1 MEQSILIA
9 VVLTALTAAIASVG
23 LCGLVRRIGM
33 RGLAMIPPRADRWHS
48 TATPSMGGVGFA
60 TAALIVTAVVAAATG
75 LLPGRPYQLAVPVSA
90 VSMLILGI
98 FDDRFQL
105 SPLAKLV
112 SSLIVGALTVFVIAE
127 SQGQTLPWP
136 ATLLAVVWFGGIVHA
151 LNLLDNMDGLAGG
164 IALVAAGLLAVLFA
178 PALGAFLVI
187 YLVAV
192 SGSLAGFLCWNWKP
206 ARLFMGDSGS
216 LFLGG
221 TLAAASLVPLIDPQ
235 TEFYRSAI
243 LVLLVMSV
251 PLFDTGFVLVLRR
264 LAGRK
269 ATRGGTDH
277 VSHRLVSLGFSERSA
292 VRILYLLGLC
302 GGIIALMIRRE
313 GLQPFM
319 PVAALFGVA
328 LTLMGVYLARVRA
341 YDADDFGAIKRSS
354 FGPFLTDLTF
364 KWHAGQVL
372 LDVVLIAACY
382 YIAYRIRF
390 EGEAFSTFAPYLAAS
405 LPAIIGCKLAA
416 LYLSGLYHRSWE
428 TFSLVD
434 LYSVVRGVIGGS
446 ILSVLVAVY
455 VYRLEGFSRAVFLI
469 DAMLLFAAVVA
480 TRASFRLIGDAANVR
495 RRQARR
501 VIVYGAGAAGQ
512 LLVREMRANPRW
524 NLQPVAFLDDDRYK
538 RNRFIMGVPV
548 RGTADD
554 LDRVIKSYRVDEIII
569 STHSLNGTRESLIR
583 SVSDAANIPVRRLH
597 LEIR

>member
-1 MEQSILIA
+1 MLVA
-9 VVLTALTAAIASVG
+9 LTALTAALASLA
-23 LCGLVRRIGM
+23 LCGLARQIGM
-33 RGLAMIPPRADRWHS
+33 RGSAMIPPRADRWHS
-48 TATPSMGGVGFA
+48 IPTPSMGGIGFA
-60 TAALIVTAVVAAATG
+60 IAALAVTMAAALAAGFLPHRPYELAVVAAAV
-75 LLPGRPYQLAVPVSA
+75 A
-90 VSMLILGI
+90 MLVLGI
-98 FDDRFQL
+98 FDDRVQL

-112 SSLIVGALTVFVIAE
+112 SSLIVGALTVFIIAS
-127 SQGQTLPWP
+127 SQGRILPWP
-136 ATLLAVVWFGGIVHA
+136 ATLLAVVWFGGVVHA

-164 IALVAAGLLAVLFA
+164 IGLVAAALLAVLFTA
-178 PALGAFLVI
+178 EMGAFLMI

-192 SGSLAGFLCWNWKP
+192 AGSLAGFLYWNWKP

-216 LFLGG
+216 LFVGG
-221 TLAAASLVPLIDPQ
+221 TLAAASLVPLIHPRA
-235 TEFYRSAI
+235 EFYRSAI
-243 LVLLVMSV
+243 LVLLVLCV

-264 LAGRK
+264 LAGRQ

-292 VRILYLLGLC
+292 VRILYLIGLC
-302 GGIIALMIRRE
+302 GGMIALMIRRE

-328 LTLMGVYLARVRA
+328 VTLIGVYLARVRA
-341 YDADDFGAIKRSS
+341 YDADDFGALKRSS

-382 YIAYRIRF
+382 YTAYRIRF

-416 LYLSGLYHRSWE
+416 LYLSGLYHRQWE

-434 LYSVVRGVIGGS
+434 LFSVVRGVVGGTVMA
-446 ILSVLVAVY
+446 VLVAFY
-455 VYRLEGFSRAVFLI
+455 VYRLQGFSRAVFLI

-480 TRASFRLIGDAANVR
+480 TRASFRLMRDAANVR
-495 RRQARR
+495 RRQAGR
-501 VIVYGAGAAGQ
+501 VIVYGAGAAGH

-524 NLQPVAFLDDDRYK
+524 NLQPVAFLDDDPYK
-538 RNRFIMGVPV
+538 RNRLILGVPV
-548 RGTADD
+548 RGTVDD
-554 LDRVIKSYRVDEIII
+554 LERVIRTYRVDEVII
-569 STHSLNGTRESLIR
+569 STQSLNGTRESLIR
-583 SVSDAANIPVRRLH
+583 SISGAANIPVRRLH

>member
-1 MEQSILIA
+1 ML
-9 VVLTALTAAIASVG
+9 VVLTALTAALASLA
-23 LCGLVRRIGM
+23 LCGLARQIGM

-48 TATPSMGGVGFA
+48 IPTPSMGGIGFA
-60 TAALIVTAVVAAATG
+60 TAALAVTIAMALAAGLFPQRPFELAVLAAA
-75 LLPGRPYQLAVPVSA
+75 LA
-90 VSMLILGI
+90 MLVLGI

-112 SSLIVGALTVFVIAE
+112 SSLIVGALTVFVIAS
-127 SQGQTLPWP
+127 SQGHILPWP
-136 ATLLAVVWFGGIVHA
+136 ATLLAVIWFGGVVHA

-164 IALVAAGLLAVLFA
+164 IGLVATALFAVLFA
-178 PALGAFLVI
+178 PELGAFLMI

-192 SGSLAGFLCWNWKP
+192 AGSLAGFLYWNWKP

-221 TLAAASLVPLIDPQ
+221 TLAAASLVPLIHPQ
-235 TEFYRSAI
+235 AEFYRSAVS
-243 LVLLVMSV
+243 VLLVLSV

-264 LAGRK
+264 LAGRQ

-292 VRILYLLGLC
+292 VRILYLLGLS
-302 GGIIALMIRRE
+302 GGVIALLIRRE

-319 PVAALFGVA
+319 PVAALYGVA
-328 LTLMGVYLARVRA
+328 LTLIGVYLARVRA
-341 YDADDFGAIKRSS
+341 YDADDFGALKRSS

-364 KWHAGQVL
+364 RWHAGQVL

-382 YIAYRIRF
+382 YTAYRIRF

-428 TFSLVD
+428 TFSLID
-434 LYSVVRGVIGGS
+434 LYSVVRGVVGGS
-446 ILSVLVAVY
+446 IMSVLAAVY
-455 VYRLEGFSRAVFLI
+455 VYRLEGFSRVVFLI

-480 TRASFRLIGDAANVR
+480 TRASFRLISDAANVR

-524 NLQPVAFLDDDRYK
+524 NLQPVAFLDDDPYK

-548 RGTADD
+548 RGTATD
-554 LDRVIKSYRVDEIII
+554 LERVIRSYRVDEIII
-569 STHSLNGTRESLIR
+569 STHSLNGHRETLIR
-583 SVSDAANIPVRRLH
+583 SVSDGANIPVRRLH